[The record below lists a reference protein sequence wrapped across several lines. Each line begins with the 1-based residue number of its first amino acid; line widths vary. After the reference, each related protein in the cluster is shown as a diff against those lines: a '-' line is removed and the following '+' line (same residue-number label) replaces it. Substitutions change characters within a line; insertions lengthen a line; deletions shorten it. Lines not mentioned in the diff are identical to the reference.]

1 MNRYEGMFILRP
13 DLGKDAADKALSQI
27 QDTISK
33 YKGIVEELKEW
44 SRMKLSYPI
53 KKHKEGTYYLA
64 HFNMVPENIKEIRK
78 IFALNEAILRILIV
92 NR

>member
-1 MNRYEGMFILRP
+1 MKRYEGMFILKP
-13 DLGKDAADKALSQI
+13 DLGKDAIDKVLSQV

-44 SRMKLSYPI
+44 SRMKLSYSI
-53 KKHKEGTYYLA
+53 KKYKEGAYYLV
-64 HFNMVPENIKEIRK
+64 HFNIVPENIKEIRK
-78 IFALNEAILRILIV
+78 IFALNEAILRIMIV